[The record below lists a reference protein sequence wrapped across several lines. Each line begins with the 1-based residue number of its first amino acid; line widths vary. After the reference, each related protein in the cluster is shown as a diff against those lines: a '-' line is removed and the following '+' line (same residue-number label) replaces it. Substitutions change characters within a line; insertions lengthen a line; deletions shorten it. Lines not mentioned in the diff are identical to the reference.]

1 MLHYCEGPLLD
12 WGGELSVFVVRP
24 YTPNR
29 DARTVMVLYEYMYR
43 ATPNIY
49 IYIYITHSLKWSLY
63 GAQWSFFARYVYTYK
78 EFVIVTEAPQCNRMT
93 ATGQDTENKI
103 IYKYTMYNIANTQYK
118 RRQLCM

>member
-49 IYIYITHSLKWSLY
+49 IYIYIY
-63 GAQWSFFARYVYTYK
+63 YSFF
-78 EFVIVTEAPQCNRMT
+78 EMVTLWSTMELFCQVCLHIQGICYSDRSSTVQQNDSNR
-93 ATGQDTENKI
+93 TGHRK
-103 IYKYTMYNIANTQYK
+103 
-118 RRQLCM
+118 